1 MVNSSPHKLRGRS
14 AAICAAFGVAS
25 AMAVGG
31 AVLAPTVADAA
42 TAAPALTTAPSISGT
57 YAVGGALTTTDGT
70 FSGSGLTDTILWAR
84 TTQQGVPGTT
94 IAGATGASY
103 TLTAADKGDY
113 VYSLVT
119 ATNSGGKAS
128 GYGWT
133 TQTIAAAPPVAAPAL
148 TGAPTITG
156 TYAVGGSLKTTDG
169 TFSGSGLTDTVQW
182 ARSTQQGVPG
192 TAIAGATG
200 ASYTLTAADAG
211 DYVYSLVTATNSAGK
226 ASGYGYT
233 TQVVAAASPSGA
245 SDTAQFNISDDGD
258 TTTVA
263 QAKQD
268 QIVQLQYSPTVGTL
282 VDQIHAADPGVKVL
296 MYSDTGYPGDSTAWT
311 SCTTSAEDAAGGSS
325 WYLYDGSSQ
334 LSYMNAG
341 SAGFEAACASH
352 AIALAKSQDFDG
364 IFWDNVAPQ
373 EFDIVSNNTCVN
385 AAGAA
390 ACSLYNGAS
399 MTAWQANEYSL
410 VKALGAATSQA
421 GLMTVINDGS
431 GTTSQWAQ
439 WGATPGI
446 SGQMEES
453 FVGSYLGTSVPY
465 SQWQEELA
473 NEAWSEANGKYDM
486 TMHYDPNQNQES
498 LDTFG
503 LSSML
508 LAAGGETSYD
518 STVTRLCDG

>member
-1 MVNSSPHKLRGRS
+1 MLHDSPFRFRGRP
-14 AAICAAFGVAS
+14 AAICAAFGAVS
-25 AMAVGG
+25 AMAFGG
-31 AVLAPTVADAA
+31 VMAGPMVADAA
-42 TAAPALTTAPSISGT
+42 A
-57 YAVGGALTTTDGT
+57 
-70 FSGSGLTDTILWAR
+70 
-84 TTQQGVPGTT
+84 
-94 IAGATGASY
+94 
-103 TLTAADKGDY
+103 
-113 VYSLVT
+113 
-119 ATNSGGKAS
+119 ATN
-128 GYGWT
+128 
-133 TQTIAAAPPVAAPAL
+133 V
-148 TGAPTITG
+148 
-156 TYAVGGSLKTTDG
+156 
-169 TFSGSGLTDTVQW
+169 
-182 ARSTQQGVPG
+182 
-192 TAIAGATG
+192 
-200 ASYTLTAADAG
+200 
-211 DYVYSLVTATNSAGK
+211 
-226 ASGYGYT
+226 
-233 TQVVAAASPSGA
+233 
-245 SDTAQFNISDDGD
+245 AQFNISDDGD
-258 TTTVA
+258 SITVA

-268 QIVQLQYSPTVGTL
+268 QIVQLQYSPTVGSL

-296 MYSDTGYPGDSTAWT
+296 MYSDTGYPGDSAAWT
-311 SCTTSAEDAAGGSS
+311 SCTTSAQDAAGGSS

-431 GTTSQWAQ
+431 GSSSQWAQ
-439 WGATPGI
+439 WGAAPGI

-486 TMHYDPNQNQES
+486 TMHYDPSQNQES

-518 STVTRLCDG
+518 STVLNLGAASFTWWPEYLAAQNLGAAQGAYTTVTSGGATVYERKFANGIVVVNPTTSGSAAVSLGATYSGSGNEPTNVSSVTLPSQSGMVLTK